1 MTKAECLKDLP
12 SKTYRVIELDLP
24 VDKREKDFDQKQIDK
39 PDSIPFEAI
48 SDILKMNAERKLP
61 DAITYIKDCLE
72 QTDKVVV
79 FAHHIHII
87 DGLMD
92 GLKEFNP
99 VKVTGSVKN
108 EDRQTAVD
116 TFQTDNKCR
125 VFVGNIKA
133 AGVGL
138 TLTAASHVIFVEAS
152 WSPADIQQAADRC
165 HRIGQKDNVTVD
177 LLTISESIDSLV
189 LHSVLT
195 KMDVID
201 RIIKESTMD
210 QSLIAQ
216 KLRELADLFD
226 QQVAPKAE
234 PKAVKETKAVKIEP
248 AAAPMD
254 VAAAPTLDDL
264 RQGMAELIGAGKRD
278 KVIAILANL
287 GVKKVSDIEDDK
299 FAEAMG
305 LINGAR

>member
-1 MTKAECLKDLP
+1 
-12 SKTYRVIELDLP
+12 
-24 VDKREKDFDQKQIDK
+24 
-39 PDSIPFEAI
+39 
-48 SDILKMNAERKLP
+48 
-61 DAITYIKDCLE
+61 
-72 QTDKVVV
+72 
-79 FAHHIHII
+79 
-87 DGLMD
+87 
-92 GLKEFNP
+92 
-99 VKVTGSVKN
+99 
-108 EDRQTAVD
+108 
-116 TFQTDNKCR
+116 
-125 VFVGNIKA
+125 
-133 AGVGL
+133 
-138 TLTAASHVIFVEAS
+138 
-152 WSPADIQQAADRC
+152 
-165 HRIGQKDNVTVD
+165 
-177 LLTISESIDSLV
+177 
-189 LHSVLT
+189 
-195 KMDVID
+195 
-201 RIIKESTMD
+201 MD

-254 VAAAPTLDDL
+254 VAAAAAAAPTLDDL